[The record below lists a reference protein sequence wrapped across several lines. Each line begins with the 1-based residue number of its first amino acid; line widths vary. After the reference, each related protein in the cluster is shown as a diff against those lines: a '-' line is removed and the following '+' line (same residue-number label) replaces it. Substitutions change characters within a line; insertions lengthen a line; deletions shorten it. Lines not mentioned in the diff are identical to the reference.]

1 MKQLRAASAV
11 NLYET
16 ESANASI
23 TRALKYIKERAAG
36 HQRPVTV
43 RCVADTGSHMTW
55 EPRVVVEDMG
65 APADIDRSG
74 LHAFV
79 EALWTQLAASKAT
92 RHDQFQT
99 MINEVR

>member
-11 NLYET
+11 NLSET
-16 ESANASI
+16 APADASI
-23 TRALKYIKERAAG
+23 TRALKHIRERAAG

-79 EALWTQLAASKAT
+79 EAMWTQLAASKAT
-92 RHDQFQT
+92 HHDQFQT